1 MGWLGMASF
10 IPPLVAQ
17 EDDDVEGSTVNL
29 SVYEVPGY
37 RSGLA
42 KSAQAKKNASQVLD
56 TITAEEIGQFPDLNV
71 AEAIQRITGVAM
83 TRNNGEGEKVSVR
96 GLNPNFTRVEVDG
109 RSSMVTVDDSSPER
123 DAQLSVF
130 NSDLYQSIEV
140 IKSPSA
146 RDVEGGVGGTVRLN
160 TFDPLDIGGLSY
172 GFDTSWSTSEFKDK
186 DEWGISGFYADTF
199 LDGKLGLLIHGTY
212 EVRNRRLD
220 KIESNP
226 NYWTI
231 ETGDLDDDSNPA
243 QLALVGA
250 EAPGRTRYFSKN
262 GDNPRTNINAKLQ
275 WRPSDEL
282 EFYLGGLFTYETR
295 EEERSRIQAT
305 WNRGGIN
312 IFSGAVDLETNTLV
326 HAVID
331 RHRLDQDALF
341 RDTELDSNGITGG
354 FIFDN
359 DEWRV
364 SGEISKADG
373 AEDWFQSQALARV
386 NRDGEAS
393 WDMRPDVRRP
403 EMFTPGILRN
413 PEDISLRT
421 LRRQHR
427 IIGYDEDVFRFDVVR
442 QLEEGFF
449 TSVEAGLRFTKNEFH
464 RTQGDSPA
472 SVSAGDVTFAMGDTT
487 TYGLQDD
494 LGFGEGP
501 AGMPRR
507 WAIVSPDSLIDQYP
521 LEDNPIPFNNNQV
534 YQVDEETSAAYLM
547 ANFETLFDGFRAQG
561 NIGVRVVKTEAD
573 GSGNVNIDLA
583 SSVDGVEEVESVLVG
598 EPTTLAQEYTE
609 ALPSFNLILAPTG
622 DSADYLF
629 RGAIS
634 KALTRP
640 TIGEMRP
647 QIDVDVNV
655 EEDDDTG
662 EILYDGEITR
672 GNPGLDPFLAWQYD
686 LGFEYYFG
694 ENSEGL
700 FSITGFI
707 KDVES
712 FISQANIVETIDYSR
727 AGIPPIPYQV
737 DTFQNGGDA
746 DIQGVEIS
754 LQSPFTFLPDFWSNF
769 GGMLNYTYIDSEF
782 IDTNGNSNPF
792 PGTSENT
799 FNAVLFYEDGGF
811 STRFAYNY
819 RDDFLQ
825 VPDNNPKNQEFV
837 EGNGR
842 LDIGVRYRWESGWKL
857 AIDAINVTE
866 ADQYHYFYVP
876 TRLVDYTFETMIINV
891 SMGYKF

>member
-1 MGWLGMASF
+1 MPLLGLLIFPNFSS
-10 IPPLVAQ
+10 LLAQ
-17 EDDDVEGSTVNL
+17 EDEEVYGSTVDLEVFN
-29 SVYEVPGY
+29 VPGY

-42 KSAQAKKNASQVLD
+42 KSAQAKKDADQVID

-186 DEWGISGFYADTF
+186 DEWGISGFFSDTF
-199 LDGKLGLLIHGTY
+199 VDGKLGVLIHGTY

-226 NYWTI
+226 DYWFI
-231 ETGDLDDDSNPA
+231 DDGNLSDDEDPA
-243 QLALVGA
+243 ALALVGA

-262 GDNPRTNINAKLQ
+262 GDNPRTNFNAKLQ

-295 EEERSRIQAT
+295 DEERSRIQMT
-305 WNRGGIN
+305 WSRGDI
-312 IFSGAVDLETNTLV
+312 ISGVVDPETNTLV
-326 HAVID
+326 QAVID

-354 FIFDN
+354 FIWDN
-359 DEWRV
+359 DLWRV
-364 SGEISKADG
+364 SGEFSFADG

-386 NRDGEAS
+386 NRDGEAYY
-393 WDMRPDVRRP
+393 DMRPDFRRP
-403 EMFTPGILRN
+403 EMFTPGITRN

-427 IIGYDEDVFRFDVVR
+427 IIGYDEDVFRLDVVR
-442 QLEEGFF
+442 QLEDGFF
-449 TSVEAGLRFTKNEFH
+449 TSVEAGLRLTDNKFH
-464 RTQGDSPA
+464 RTQGDSDA
-472 SVSAGDVTFAMGDTT
+472 SVDAGDVTFAMGDTT
-487 TYGLQDD
+487 SYGLQDD

-501 AGMPRR
+501 SGMPRR

-521 LEDNPIPFNNNQV
+521 LEDDPIPFNNNQV
-534 YQVDEETSAAYLM
+534 YQVDEKTSAAYLM
-547 ANFETLFDGFRAQG
+547 ANFQSLFDGFKAQG

-573 GSGNVNIDLA
+573 GVGNVNIDL
-583 SSVDGVEEVESVLVG
+583 SSDSVDVSDTVLVG
-598 EPTTLAQEYTE
+598 EPTTLSQDYTE
-609 ALPSFNLILAPTG
+609 ALPSFNLVLAPTNK
-622 DSADYLF
+622 DADYLF

-640 TIGEMRP
+640 TIREMRP

-655 EEDDDTG
+655 EEDPITG
-662 EILYDGEITR
+662 ALEYDGEIER
-672 GNPGLDPFLAWQYD
+672 GNPSLDPFSAWQYD

-700 FSITGFI
+700 FSITGFV
-707 KDVES
+707 KEVES
-712 FISQANIVETIDYSR
+712 FIADAGFTETIDYGQ

-737 DTFQNGGDA
+737 TTHQNGGDA

-782 IDTNGNSNPF
+782 IDENGNTNPF

-799 FNAVLFYEDGGF
+799 FNAILFYESGGF

-819 RDDFLQ
+819 RDDFLRE
-825 VPDNNPKNQEFV
+825 PDLSGRNQEFV
-837 EGNGR
+837 EGSGR

-866 ADQYHYFYVP
+866 EDQYHYFDVP